1 MISIG
6 GTINPIEELVN
17 VLQVTH
23 DAGANKIL
31 LFVKREETDSRCPN
45 GLFVTLQ
52 IILYNSPE
60 DTVFMALGIEQ
71 GCEEVMAEL
80 LSAMLESLIYDIT
93 SSVIKKGIARY
104 RLKHFLKML
113 KKDVSKFCEK
123 NESIYIDSSAFDYF
137 IRNTDFLK
145 RVIERSI
152 ATKLEKS
159 NKEFLRDELKKARE
173 IAVAEGVPFVNSE
186 ERVIKDLYQLIM
198 DRFITN
204 IITDEQAKSQQRGIR
219 CSNKSGYVTTP
230 YACGCLLFE

>member
-123 NESIYIDSSAFDYF
+123 NESIYTDSSAFDYF

-173 IAVAEGVPFVNSE
+173 GN
-186 ERVIKDLYQLIM
+186 
-198 DRFITN
+198 T
-204 IITDEQAKSQQRGIR
+204 
-219 CSNKSGYVTTP
+219 
-230 YACGCLLFE
+230 